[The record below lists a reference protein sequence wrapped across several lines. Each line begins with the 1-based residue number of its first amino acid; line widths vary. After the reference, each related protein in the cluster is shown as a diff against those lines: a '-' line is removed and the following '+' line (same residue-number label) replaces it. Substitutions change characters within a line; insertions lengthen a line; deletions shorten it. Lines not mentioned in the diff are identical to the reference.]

1 MGVVINPR
9 GTSGSG
15 KTELVRRVLAQ
26 YGWRRGAAANGPAGL
41 EPIYRPG
48 RSRPFGYR
56 LPHPGVGRPLVVVG
70 HYEVTSGGCDTIPA
84 ADGGLH
90 EAVAQAGY
98 HASSGCDVIIEGLL
112 LSSETELCAT
122 LARAHRLHIVCLATP
137 VEQCARHLVARRRVR
152 RDGWPQIAAR
162 VESEHRLVV
171 QACDELRSLAA
182 VDVLGFE
189 DAVIRVGSLLGVG
202 AQAKAEAPG
211 DLEGDRDGCP
221 GIPAGH
227 GSGSPK

>member
-15 KTELVRRVLAQ
+15 KTELVRRVLTQ
-26 YGWRRGAAANGPAGL
+26 YGWRRGEIADGPAGL

-56 LPHPGVGRPLVVVG
+56 LPHPGGGRPLVVVG

-90 EAVAQAGY
+90 EAVAQADDY
-98 HASSGCDVIIEGLL
+98 ASSGCDVILEGLR

-122 LARAHRLHIVCLATP
+122 LARAHRLHIVRLATP
-137 VEQCARHLVARRRVR
+137 VEQCARNLVARRRTR
-152 RDGWPQIAAR
+152 RDRWPLIANTVA
-162 VESEHRLVV
+162 SEHRLVV
-171 QACDELRSLAA
+171 QACEALRSLAS

-189 DAVIRVGSLLGVG
+189 DAVIRVGSLLGLG
-202 AQAKAEAPG
+202 ER
-211 DLEGDRDGCP
+211 EGEGFR
-221 GIPAGH
+221 GH
-227 GSGSPK
+227 G